1 MRRRAVVLSAAVLL
15 GVTLTA
21 CGSDDNGGTIEGGGD
36 AAGSGQ
42 PREIDIKASNFA
54 FDPTKVLA
62 AAGEDVQFLVSNA
75 DSVKHNLTIAGLNV
89 DIDVEPGKT
98 AEAPA
103 NMDLKAGTYDYT
115 CEYHPAQMSGSVT
128 VT

>member
-1 MRRRAVVLSAAVLL
+1 MRRRAVALSAAVLL

-36 AAGSGQ
+36 ATASG
-42 PREIDIKASNFA
+42 PREIDIKAANFA

-62 AAGEDVQFLVSNA
+62 AAGEDVQFLISNA
-75 DSVKHNLTIAGLNV
+75 DSVKHNLTVTGL
-89 DIDVEPGKT
+89 DIDVDVEPGKT
-98 AEAPA
+98 AEAPVI
-103 NMDLKAGTYDYT
+103 NDLKAGTYDYT
-115 CEYHPAQMSGSVT
+115 CEYHPAQMTGSFT